1 MNDATSNMIQ
11 DDTEMYDAQQR
22 RLTSCLSN
30 IGRIRNF
37 LDSETFDEIKDSI
50 QNLAQHISAHRERH
64 SHHHE
69 TEEPPTDRPVF
80 SADRI
85 PPQKGSKGGRPK
97 VDVSKEQ
104 LEFLLHEGYT
114 CRQMA
119 EHLSCSPSYVYK
131 KLSTLN
137 LPARKKYISI
147 SDEELDSHVAK
158 LHADFPNS
166 GQQMMAAYLKVKGI
180 VVQRSRIRAS
190 LNRVD
195 PSVAKRWSQTV
206 KRRVYAVPA
215 PNSLWH
221 MDGHMKLVRWK
232 LVTHGCIDGY
242 SRCVTY
248 LHCSRDNST
257 LTVLKLFAEATTKYG
272 FPSRTRSD
280 HGGENYFVALFM
292 EMVQGRNRGSHLT
305 GESKH
310 NERIERLW
318 KDVFLQV
325 ISSFYEMFYSLED
338 YDLLNVEDPLDM
350 EALHQVY
357 LPR

>member
-1 MNDATSNMIQ
+1 
-11 DDTEMYDAQQR
+11 
-22 RLTSCLSN
+22 
-30 IGRIRNF
+30 
-37 LDSETFDEIKDSI
+37 
-50 QNLAQHISAHRERH
+50 
-64 SHHHE
+64 
-69 TEEPPTDRPVF
+69 
-80 SADRI
+80 
-85 PPQKGSKGGRPK
+85 
-97 VDVSKEQ
+97 
-104 LEFLLHEGYT
+104 
-114 CRQMA
+114 MA

-131 KLSTLN
+131 KLSTIN

-180 VVQRSRIRAS
+180 VVQRSRIHAAS

-195 PSVAKRWSQTV
+195 PRAVAKRWSQTV

-242 SRCVTY
+242 SCCVTY

-280 HGGENYFVALFM
+280 HGRENYFVALFM

-357 LPR
+357 LPEINRRLLMFQEAWNRHSVRTASHYSPHQMWVSGMLKSSSNYTSVDHVFSTRDVALDLRQALSHYGLSPDALGEIEDSYTNE